1 MLVLM
6 MFLGMFIGG
15 GWSQENGN
23 ADASSSA
30 VYIVTLKQ
38 APTSHSYDLMLK
50 TKGGNHRSKIGHGF
64 DSGSGRKSKLDKP
77 RYYCFLCFC
86 FQFFFFFVFFPLFVG
101 SSKLL
106 LGIFLLKLHFLGI
119 NLCWILNYGSPFC
132 FSFYVINYFHY
143 FLVC

>member
-1 MLVLM
+1 MGVKVMLVLM
-6 MFLGMFIGG
+6 IFLGMFIGG

-86 FQFFFFFVFFPLFVG
+86 FQFFFCFCFFPSFCW
-101 SSKLL
+101 KLKIIAWY
-106 LGIFLLKLHFLGI
+106 IFTEA
-119 NLCWILNYGSPFC
+119 
-132 FSFYVINYFHY
+132 SFFGD
-143 FLVC
+143 

>member
-1 MLVLM
+1 MGVKVMLVLM

-86 FQFFFFFVFFPLFVG
+86 FQFFFLFCFFPP
-101 SSKLL
+101 
-106 LGIFLLKLHFLGI
+106 FLLEAQ
-119 NLCWILNYGSPFC
+119 NYC
-132 FSFYVINYFHY
+132 LVYFY
-143 FLVC
+143 

>member
-86 FQFFFFFVFFPLFVG
+86 
-101 SSKLL
+101 SKLL
-106 LGIFLLKLHFLGI
+106 LGIF
-119 NLCWILNYGSPFC
+119 
-132 FSFYVINYFHY
+132 
-143 FLVC
+143 